1 MKSTKNTKKSVAT
14 TPKRFHNI
22 REMLELVCKENAQKP
37 SFYVKSGS
45 KFRPITY
52 ARLHSDIRSLGASL
66 SHRGLEGKKL
76 ILIGDNSY
84 NWALAYLTCLCGLG
98 TIIPVD
104 KDAPI
109 EDICEIAKISGAA
122 AVIYSTECESKVNS
136 LPKKLQR
143 IAFDELS
150 LLCEQGMSYSDH
162 ELREFDAI
170 SIDADVTATILFTK
184 GTTGSAKGVMLS
196 QRNLCAALEGL
207 SLALPKENDGVALSL
222 LPLHYSFE
230 SVVGLLYPLSR
241 GNAVAFAESI
251 KNAMQN
257 AKDIAPTSIVS
268 SPAIIER
275 AYKKIRANINRRG
288 IEEKVKSLIKAT
300 DSIKISAIK
309 SKAKKKCFADIH
321 NAFGGRLDYIIVGGA
336 SIDPEVVAGM
346 QAFGFCIIQAYG
358 LTESASLAA
367 ITPINSTEKAT
378 IGTALPIGELKI
390 SEPDANGIG
399 EICYRGDNV
408 MLGYYK
414 QDELNKDVKQNGWI
428 RTGDLGS
435 IDSNGY
441 LTVVGRKKNVITPSP
456 SKVVYPEELE
466 ALLFRN
472 SYVKECAVIGIK
484 NSEASSTDVVAVIY
498 PDLAYAREILGV
510 YSSRPMIKEKLSSII
525 SDINAHLPQYK
536 KISYFV
542 LLDEEIPKNAYKKV
556 DRSSLPDYVIREYL
570 AFE

>member
-1 MKSTKNTKKSVAT
+1 MKSTKNTKKAVAS

-22 REMLELVCKENAQKP
+22 REMLEIVCKENAQKP
-37 SFYVKSGS
+37 AFYVKSGS
-45 KFRPITY
+45 KFRPIAY

-66 SHRGLEGKKL
+66 SHRGLEGKKI

-84 NWALAYLTCLCGLG
+84 NWALTYLTCLCGLG
-98 TIIPVD
+98 TIIPID

-109 EDICEIAKISGAA
+109 EDICEISKISGAA
-122 AVIYSTECESKVNS
+122 AVIYSAECESKVNS

-162 ELREFDAI
+162 ELREFDSI
-170 SIDADVTATILFTK
+170 SIDSDVTATILFTK

-207 SLALPKENDGVALSL
+207 SLALPKEADGITLSL

-230 SVVGLLYPLSR
+230 SVVGLLQPLSR
-241 GNAVAFAESI
+241 GNAIAFAESI

-257 AKDIAPTSIVS
+257 AKDVAPTSIVS

-275 AYKKIRANINRRG
+275 AYKKIWANINKRG
-288 IEEKVKSLIKAT
+288 IEEKVKSLIKVT
-300 DSIKISAIK
+300 DSIKISALK
-309 SKAKKKCFADIH
+309 LKAKKKCFADIH
-321 NAFGGRLDYIIVGGA
+321 NAFGGRLDHIIVGGA
-336 SIDPEVVAGM
+336 PIDSEVVAGM
-346 QAFGFCIIQAYG
+346 QAFGFSIIQAYG
-358 LTESASLAA
+358 LTESTSLAA
-367 ITPINSTEKAT
+367 ITPHNSIEKAA
-378 IGTALPIGELKI
+378 IGTALPVGELKI
-390 SEPDANGIG
+390 LEPDANGIG

-441 LTVVGRKKNVITPSP
+441 LTVVGRKKNIIVLSP

-466 ALLFRN
+466 ALLFRS

-484 NSEASSTDVVAVIY
+484 NSETSATDVVAVIS

-510 YSSRPMIKEKLSSII
+510 YSSRPMIKERLSALI
-525 SDINAHLPQYK
+525 SDINSHLPHYK
-536 KISYFV
+536 RISYLV
-542 LLDEEIPKNAYKKV
+542 LLDEEIPKNAYKKI